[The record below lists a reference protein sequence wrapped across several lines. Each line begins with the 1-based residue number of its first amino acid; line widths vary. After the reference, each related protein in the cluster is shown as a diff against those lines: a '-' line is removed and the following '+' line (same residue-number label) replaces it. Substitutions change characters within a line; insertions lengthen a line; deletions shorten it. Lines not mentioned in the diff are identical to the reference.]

1 MRRHTILLVE
11 DNADD
16 AELTQT
22 ALARTR
28 VDATLDIVT
37 GGEDALDYLFGE
49 TSDGSM
55 RPLPALVLLDL
66 NLRGMSGLDVLNRI
80 RARTATRRLP
90 VVILTTSDNA
100 SDIAAGYDLGVNSYI
115 RKPADLDTFT
125 EVMHRLGLYWLHTNT
140 PPPANG

>member
-1 MRRHTILLVE
+1 MSRHTILLVE

-37 GGEDALDYLFGE
+37 GGEDALDYLFG
-49 TSDGSM
+49 DG

-66 NLRGMSGLDVLNRI
+66 NLRGMSGLDVLHRI
-80 RARTATRRLP
+80 RARGATRRLP

-100 SDIAAGYDLGVNSYI
+100 SDIAAGYDLGVNSYV
-115 RKPADLDTFT
+115 RKPADLDSFT
-125 EVMHRLGLYWLHTNT
+125 EVMRRLGLYWLHTNT
-140 PPPANG
+140 PPPAAG